1 MSLANDFFSN
11 FRSLIKSCGT
21 LFSLFPQ
28 EGKGEA
34 GGRRSPG
41 LPASLS
47 DGGRKGEKRRK
58 KEAGRG
64 DARGAERSAGP
75 TLKK

>member
-28 EGKGEA
+28 EGRGRQAE
-34 GGRRSPG
+34 GGVRGSRSLCRRS
-41 LPASLS
+41 
-47 DGGRKGEKRRK
+47 DGEGEG
-58 KEAGRG
+58 KEGTEPVR
-64 DARGAERSAGP
+64 
-75 TLKK
+75 